1 MSENNNKTGKYILFD
16 AAGVLVTFRAD
27 LRTERMEK
35 LCDLSPDKINSKLFT
50 NPDSPGIAFDRGEI
64 LASDFFDLCCE
75 IMGQEATQEFAAKF
89 RHAYCDIFE
98 ARTEMGELLKEL
110 AEHHT
115 IWLCSNTNTWHLEKM
130 TEVCSYFAYF
140 DFNVSSHKAGFI
152 KPEPEI
158 FEKALKRAGVD
169 PSEMIFIDDRQENVA
184 AASAQGINAI
194 LFTSVAELKAQL
206 ATLTSP
212 VTT

>member
-16 AAGVLVTFRAD
+16 ASGVLVTFRAD
-27 LRTERMEK
+27 LRAERFSK
-35 LCDLSPDKINSKLFT
+35 LCDLSPDEINSRLFA
-50 NPDSPGIAFDRGEI
+50 NPDSPGIAFDRGDI

-75 IMGQEATQEFAAKF
+75 IIGQEATQEFAAKF

-98 ARTEMGELLKEL
+98 AREEMGDLLKEL

-130 TEVCSYFAYF
+130 TEVCSYFKHF
-140 DFNVSSHKAGFI
+140 DFNVSSHKAGFL

-158 FEKALKRAGVD
+158 FEKALERAGVE
-169 PSEMIFIDDRQENVA
+169 PSEMIFIDDRQENVDA
-184 AASAQGINAI
+184 AAKQGITAI
-194 LFTSVAELKAQL
+194 LFTSAAELKTQL
-206 ATLTSP
+206 ATLTAP
-212 VTT
+212 ATA